1 MLIGTIDQWYQND
14 FGLSLQ
20 IINAFVGLIEP
31 QREYI
36 IQRYRGGKRT
46 DFLEHDF
53 GDDGL
58 YGEEVVSYDG
68 IDSLSC
74 DVNAMFEEYFPNLL
88 RRSAVIT
95 VCSYFEDDLFHLCDI
110 FKNEKHLGESFSSSS
125 GKGLDKAT
133 NYLQDVAK
141 LRGLKDSTEW
151 RNVRHICTFRNA
163 FVHRGGRLKDSR
175 GSIPLEMTAATENLN
190 HWHGKEHIVLE
201 DGFVPQAVAIL
212 QQYFKRIDDLI
223 QAAAKRR

>member
-53 GDDGL
+53 GDDEL

-68 IDSLSC
+68 IQC
-74 DVNAMFEEYFPNLL
+74 CL
-88 RRSAVIT
+88 R
-95 VCSYFEDDLFHLCDI
+95 C
-110 FKNEKHLGESFSSSS
+110 
-125 GKGLDKAT
+125 
-133 NYLQDVAK
+133 
-141 LRGLKDSTEW
+141 
-151 RNVRHICTFRNA
+151 
-163 FVHRGGRLKDSR
+163 
-175 GSIPLEMTAATENLN
+175 
-190 HWHGKEHIVLE
+190 
-201 DGFVPQAVAIL
+201 
-212 QQYFKRIDDLI
+212 
-223 QAAAKRR
+223 

>member
-1 MLIGTIDQWYQND
+1 MVWWGEGVSMLIGTTDQWYQND

-31 QREYI
+31 QRGYI
-36 IQRYRGGKRT
+36 IQRYRAGKRT
-46 DFLEHDF
+46 DFFEHDF
-53 GDDGL
+53 GDDGR
-58 YGEEVVSYDG
+58 YGEEVVRYDG

-74 DVNAMFEEYFPNLL
+74 DVNSMFEEYFPNLL

-95 VCSYFEDDLFHLCDI
+95 VCSYFEDDLFHLCNI

-125 GKGLDKAT
+125 GKGLEKAT

-151 RNVRHICTFRNA
+151 QNVGHIGTFRNA
-163 FVHRGGRLKDSR
+163 FVHRGGRLKAWL
-175 GSIPLEMTAATENLN
+175 GCIPGDMTAATKNLN
-190 HWHGKEHIVLE
+190 PWHGEEHIILE

-212 QQYFKRIDDLI
+212 
-223 QAAAKRR
+223 